1 MCRACVSSLITD
13 QLTFGLW
20 RAAPSR
26 RRFLAYAISTG
37 AAAATMTAGREAHA
51 ADGADAIFRNGTI
64 YPMTAGGQPVE
75 ALAIGGGKILAAGSA
90 SDVSSLARGASRIVD
105 LQGCAV
111 FPGFIDPH
119 HHTVLS
125 ALFADLLL
133 NIGYAKYSNR
143 ADALD
148 ALKAAAAKAP
158 PGQWIRAG
166 AYDNLLQGGDL
177 SMEEPDA
184 ISTRHPIFILYV
196 NGHVGAANAM
206 AFKLAKIPQDVGE
219 LSGGG
224 HFGRAPD
231 GNLNGLMYEE
241 PALLRFI
248 AVAAP
253 AVTTERIATALASY
267 TKQAAAAGNTTLHEP
282 GTIKPDWIEPL
293 AKLSNTLDV
302 RMSASLSTDSVEA
315 SKAFTSLG
323 PGAKARKIP
332 DSRFSLYGMKFWADG
347 SNQAETVAQTKPYLH
362 KTKRGKSN
370 YSASQMAKLCDAAKQ
385 AGWPILIHCQGD
397 AAIDDALDAIEQ
409 AYGPNPATGLNL
421 VEHATM
427 ARQDQLDRMKRLGAE
442 PSFLPDLLHLYG
454 AAYRDQILGA
464 ERTEFMEPM
473 AACVKAGIAFSLHTD
488 APVSPAGPLRLVQIA
503 VTRRCVI
510 DNSVIGADQAVTI
523 DEALKAITIH
533 AARQIGLEDSIGALE
548 PGKEADLTILESD
561 PYKVSADAIANIK
574 VSETWVAGERKFGGG
589 G

>member
-1 MCRACVSSLITD
+1 M
-13 QLTFGLW
+13 
-20 RAAPSR
+20 
-26 RRFLAYAISTG
+26 
-37 AAAATMTAGREAHA
+37 
-51 ADGADAIFRNGTI
+51 
-64 YPMTAGGQPVE
+64 
-75 ALAIGGGKILAAGSA
+75 
-90 SDVSSLARGASRIVD
+90 
-105 LQGCAV
+105 
-111 FPGFIDPH
+111 
-119 HHTVLS
+119 
-125 ALFADLLL
+125 
-133 NIGYAKYSNR
+133 
-143 ADALD
+143 
-148 ALKAAAAKAP
+148 
-158 PGQWIRAG
+158 
-166 AYDNLLQGGDL
+166 
-177 SMEEPDA
+177 
-184 ISTRHPIFILYV
+184 

-219 LSGGG
+219 LPGGG

-253 AVTTERIATALASY
+253 AVTPERIATALASY
-267 TKQAAAAGNTTLHEP
+267 TKKAAAAGNTTLHEP

-347 SNQAETVAQTKPYLH
+347 SNQAETAAQTKPYLH
-362 KTKRGKSN
+362 TTKRGKSN

-510 DNSVIGADQAVTI
+510 DNSVIGADQAITI

-561 PYKVSADAIANIK
+561 PYKVSPDAIANIK